1 MAVRLDFHTTD
12 PEQIAL
18 AKRYWAMDEEGQFL
32 ERVRDL
38 LPFREVTQAGSLAAY
53 LRTFCEVYD
62 ENQACPRCE
71 GPVRIKGRSEARR
84 TYQPARTACPDCQ
97 AREHLARL
105 QREAEERAVLT
116 QKLAPYLKHLQTHTV
131 CYAELPDDAVLVL
144 QAIRALVGPRLS
156 QGTFT
161 RTDCSEL
168 TALGADD
175 FIDRLCEQGVLLD
188 DPTVMPGAY
197 FLKGDQVWVK
207 KHQARYRLSPDAD
220 LGRSEQALDVLM
232 ERALCDTQ
240 ALTRLW
246 LDYATQDVL
255 RYLQGQCDL
264 HNLVPEPEHVGKLVG
279 TIRQALHTYSVAQV
293 WAMSWKIVRDAAALA
308 SRSYYNFA
316 KAAATLPGKLRKQLE
331 LAESSQTLRNEW
343 SRPEPHIAGA
353 LGMVFLARFDIDEY
367 STGDQVLALFARLGQ
382 RAEPE
387 ARLQALAT
395 QFVTTSLARATVP
408 AALQA
413 FAEHIRAGLGV
424 EEALT
429 QAMQRQPDVFG

>member
-1 MAVRLDFHTTD
+1 MAVRLEVQTTD

-18 AKRYWAMDEEGQFL
+18 AKRYWAMDEEGLFL

-53 LRTFCEVYD
+53 LRTFCEAYD
-62 ENQACPRCE
+62 ENQVCPRCD

-84 TYQPARTACPDCQ
+84 MHQVARTACHDCQ
-97 AREHLARL
+97 AQEQRARL
-105 QREAEERAVLT
+105 EREAKERAALT
-116 QKLAPYLKHLQTHTV
+116 QKLAPYIEHLQTHTL

-144 QAIRALVGPRLS
+144 QAIRALIGPRLS
-156 QGTFT
+156 QGTFS
-161 RTDCSEL
+161 RADCSEL

-188 DPTVMPGAY
+188 DPAVMPNAY
-197 FLKGDQVWVK
+197 FLKEDQVWVR

-232 ERALCDTQ
+232 DRTPCDTQ

-255 RYLQGQCDL
+255 RYLRGQCDI
-264 HNLVPEPEHVGKLVG
+264 HSLVPEPEAVDKLVG

-308 SRSYYNFA
+308 SRSYYNHA

-331 LAESSQTLRNEW
+331 LAEPSQTLRNDW

-367 STGDQVLALFARLGQ
+367 STGDQVLALFAHLGQ
-382 RAEPE
+382 RGKPE
-387 ARLQALAT
+387 ARLDTLAT
-395 QFVTTSLARATVP
+395 RFVTASLARATVP
-408 AALQA
+408 AALKA
-413 FAEHIRAGLGV
+413 FADCIQAGLDV
-424 EEALT
+424 EQALT
-429 QAMQRQPDVFG
+429 QVMQQCPEVFG